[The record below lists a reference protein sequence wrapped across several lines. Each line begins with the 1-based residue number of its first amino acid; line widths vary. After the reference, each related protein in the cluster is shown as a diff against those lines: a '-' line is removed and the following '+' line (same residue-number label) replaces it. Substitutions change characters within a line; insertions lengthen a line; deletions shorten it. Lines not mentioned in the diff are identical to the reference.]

1 MRLKVVIPAAGKG
14 SRSGLSYPK
23 TLKVFNG
30 VPILIRTLRTV
41 SEIDRRPVVIVSP
54 QGAEKIG
61 EIIENH
67 GYAAELVVQEE
78 PRGMGDAIRCF
89 RRSEFFN
96 RTKEVMVIWGD
107 MLAVRIK
114 ILNRTMFLFR
124 HNRSVFA
131 FPSRVSSSCY
141 THVKRN
147 EKGDVTELLE
157 RLEFGDELPTA
168 GESDVGIFMFN
179 KEIVFDILEKYQG
192 SSLIGKTTNEVG
204 FLPVISIL
212 HRLGHRVDAFHI
224 ADENDSMG
232 FNTAYDIE
240 KAEEALC

>member
-1 MRLKVVIPAAGKG
+1 MKAIIPAAGKG
-14 SRSGLSYPK
+14 VRSGLSYPK
-23 TLKVFNG
+23 TLKLFNG
-30 VPILIRTLRTV
+30 VPILIRTLRAIH
-41 SEIDRRPVVIVSP
+41 EIDRVPVVIASP
-54 QGAEKIG
+54 DGEKLIAATIREHG
-61 EIIENH
+61 YEAEII
-67 GYAAELVVQEE
+67 VQKE
-78 PRGMGDAIRCF
+78 PHGMGDAIRCF
-89 RRSEFFN
+89 RWSEYFN
-96 RTKEVMVIWGD
+96 ETKEVMVIWGD
-107 MLAVRIK
+107 MLAVRVE

-131 FPSRVSSSCY
+131 FPSMVSNSCY
-141 THVKRN
+141 TYVKRN
-147 EKGDVTELLE
+147 EEGDVTDLFE
-157 RLEFGDELPTA
+157 RLEFGDDLPMA

-212 HRLGHRVDAFHI
+212 HRLGHRVDAFQI

>member
-107 MLAVRIK
+107 MLAVRVE

-131 FPSRVSSSCY
+131 FPSMVSNSCY
-141 THVKRN
+141 TYVKRN
-147 EKGDVTELLE
+147 EEGDVTDLLE
-157 RLEFGDELPTA
+157 RLEYGVELPKA

-179 KEIVFDILEKYQG
+179 KEIVFDIFTKHQG
-192 SSLIGKTTNEVG
+192 SLTGKTTNEVG

-212 HRLGHRVDAFHI
+212 QRLGHRVDAFQI
-224 ADENDSMG
+224 ANENDSMG

-240 KAEEALC
+240 RAEEALC